1 MIKKIIAILIVNA
14 MFKKCLQNDK
24 IVKKSAQLEGTNL
37 PKTKVNRWKIC
48 LTTNGQKGP
57 LLVSKTSK

>member
-1 MIKKIIAILIVNA
+1 MIKKIITILIVNA

-24 IVKKSAQLEGTNL
+24 IVKKSAQLEGTDL

-48 LTTNGQKGP
+48 LTTNGQKGQ
-57 LLVSKTSK
+57 LLVSKTS

>member
-1 MIKKIIAILIVNA
+1 MIKKIITILIVNA

-24 IVKKSAQLEGTNL
+24 IVKKSAQLEGTDL

-48 LTTNGQKGP
+48 LDRKGS
-57 LLVSKTSK
+57 LLVSKTS

>member
-1 MIKKIIAILIVNA
+1 

-48 LTTNGQKGP
+48 LTTNGQKGS
-57 LLVSKTSK
+57 LLVSKTS